1 MTVVRALTIGWGYG
15 LLLLQE
21 LNSLGQVRV
30 VIVFGAGASL
40 ANARHFRPTN
50 RQWSHPPLDYTFFQ
64 KIGQLESIAVP
75 RVLERY
81 AQRLPSG
88 SPFDSRAGQS
98 RMEEF
103 FRDVFYDYLE
113 VGSSSTLVS
122 RAYLQLVD
130 LYTAVIRETT
140 NWMLDAGHTGGPIG
154 RTIALAAEIADQVD
168 LITFNHDLLIENEI
182 YKRARLRARWCLE
195 RGYGSFSTDRKLLRP
210 SSAAV
215 FPAHSDECDHARPI
229 QIHKLHGSLN
239 WIVRIRGREPTH
251 SMLTGQAT
259 GYDVRVSQRRAI
271 PGALTISSRGPG
283 GRRSTGY
290 TWPVIV
296 PPVYA
301 KQPLIRAFMPSV
313 WSDARAALEAADRVL
328 FCGYSMPQID
338 VEAEKLFQRGLAVNA
353 GLPWAGLIDP
363 APEAAR
369 RYAQVLGHM
378 PIRRFANVESFL
390 AQEQPWS

>member
-1 MTVVRALTIGWGYG
+1 VRIA
-15 LLLLQE
+15 
-21 LNSLGQVRV
+21 
-30 VIVFGAGASL
+30 IVFGAGASL
-40 ANARHFRPTN
+40 ANAQHFRPTN

-64 KIGQLESIAVP
+64 KIRQLESISIP
-75 RVLERY
+75 GSLERY
-81 AQRLPSG
+81 ARRLPSG
-88 SPFDSRAGQS
+88 SPFDPRASES

-113 VGSSSTLVS
+113 IGSSSMVVN

-130 LYTAVIRETT
+130 VYTAVIRETT
-140 NWMLDAGHTGGPIG
+140 NWMLDDGHTGGPIG

-168 LITFNHDLLIENEI
+168 IITFNHDLLIENEI

-215 FPAHSDECDHARPI
+215 FPAHSADCDHDHPI

-251 SMLTGQAT
+251 SMLTGQTT
-259 GYDVRVSQRRAI
+259 GYDVKVSQRRAI
-271 PGALTISSRGPG
+271 PGALTISSTGPG
-283 GRRSTGY
+283 GQRSKGY

-313 WSDARAALEAADRVL
+313 WTDARDALQAAARVL
-328 FCGYSMPQID
+328 FCGYSMPPID
-338 VEAEKLFQRGLAVNA
+338 VEAEKLFQRSIA
-353 GLPWAGLIDP
+353 GNPALPWVGLIDP
-363 APEAAR
+363 SPEAAR
-369 RYAQVLGHM
+369 RYAQVLGEM
-378 PIRRFANVESFL
+378 PIRRFANVESFID
-390 AQEQPWS
+390 QQQPWN